1 MVGQPV
7 EMDID
12 EISSNTVCFD
22 KNVDVNFNY
31 LRNKLRTIRIYN
43 VDLFFSAT
51 LDTFATCN

>member
-7 EMDID
+7 EMDIN
-12 EISSNTVCFD
+12 EISSNTVCFK

-43 VDLFFSAT
+43 IMPIYFSPR
-51 LDTFATCN
+51 L